1 MLFRSGLVVLGT
13 GLFKPNISAIV
24 GQLYGKDNEG
34 ARDGGYTL
42 FYMGVNAGA
51 FFGISLCGYIGEKV
65 SWNLGFGLAGLFMIL
80 GAIQFW
86 LSQGLFGAI
95 GDKIDA
101 AAKSART
108 NPQALEF
115 VLGELRKLLPGRGEH
130 KRMRDLFKEIF
141 DWDHNDPK
149 SMTYLYE
156 VIRST
161 ERMGDMPEFAQQA
174 EKVRKDFSA
183 KLADGRKAVDQL
195 ERKQGVTRPEIDA
208 AKEAVKKLSAE
219 LEAEL
224 AKVEVKRQASIAE
237 QKKRALKILS
247 DAVAE
252 SINDRKQE
260 GTEKLIVFLAEKLAR
275 KIKRVKPGAKPE
287 PGAYTSAEAE
297 KELTKRS
304 NATAAAIKKILS
316 RSKDIQVIPSAD
328 GKKNVQSL
336 SCLSNGFCAHRDDK
350 VHIHNEVILSS
361 ANEKSLVKALDDIK
375 KLSGKEAALITSGIN
390 PVYDYAAHEKAHME
404 AIKEGRRLVEAAAES
419 IAKDSEKWH
428 VVTMQFVGQE
438 DQCPMPMM
446 MMMGGMQHPPMDA
459 QMQNMM
465 PNAQAHGQHGQ
476 QNQGNKPATV
486 TLKVRATIALQS
498 ATPKN

>member
-1 MLFRSGLVVLGT
+1 MNKKTIALAIALLASLPSAFANESAQAPQT
-13 GLFKPNISAIV
+13 TFATQPNSESFAMPRARPTIV
-24 GQLYGKDNEG
+24 
-34 ARDGGYTL
+34 
-42 FYMGVNAGA
+42 
-51 FFGISLCGYIGEKV
+51 
-65 SWNLGFGLAGLFMIL
+65 NL
-80 GAIQFW
+80 
-86 LSQGLFGAI
+86 
-95 GDKIDA
+95 
-101 AAKSART
+101 T
-108 NPQALEF
+108 
-115 VLGELRKLLPGRGEH
+115 V
-130 KRMRDLFKEIF
+130 
-141 DWDHNDPK
+141 
-149 SMTYLYE
+149 
-156 VIRST
+156 
-161 ERMGDMPEFAQQA
+161 
-174 EKVRKDFSA
+174 
-183 KLADGRKAVDQL
+183 
-195 ERKQGVTRPEIDA
+195 
-208 AKEAVKKLSAE
+208 
-219 LEAEL
+219 EAE
-224 AKVEVKRQASIAE
+224 AKMQPDQFVATVGFDDV
-237 QKKRALKILS
+237 
-247 DAVAE
+247 DA
-252 SINDRKQE
+252 N
-260 GTEKLIVFLAEKLAR
+260 
-275 KIKRVKPGAKPE
+275 
-287 PGAYTSAEAE
+287 E

-446 MMMGGMQHPPMDA
+446 MMGGMQHPPMDA